1 MVTTMAM
8 AKKKEGGVTRQR
20 VSQSTI
26 NDIKRM
32 GMKKALEL
40 AGRNASATQAGVTAE
55 WAEGVRRMYGQA
67 RYDAAVKAT
76 SKAAKAKAK
85 PKSNF
90 TYGANSAPKMPGKG
104 PMARMSE
111 AAAKKKSGT
120 TDPFARAVI
129 GGAKSVGRAL
139 SVEPRVSAAQAKKNL
154 EAKKRAQS
162 KAK

>member
-67 RYDAAVKAT
+67 RYDAAVKAA
-76 SKAAKAKAK
+76 SKAAKAK

-111 AAAKKKSGT
+111 TAAKKKSGT

-129 GGAKSVGRAL
+129 GGAKAVGRAL

>member
-67 RYDAAVKAT
+67 RYDAAVKGA
-76 SKAAKAKAK
+76 SKTAK

-104 PMARMSE
+104 PVARMSE
-111 AAAKKKSGT
+111 AAKTKKKSGT

-129 GGAKSVGRAL
+129 GGAKAVGRAL

>member
-67 RYDAAVKAT
+67 RYDAAVKGT
-76 SKAAKAKAK
+76 SKTAK

-104 PMARMSE
+104 PAVRIAE
-111 AAAKKKSGT
+111 AAKNKKKSGT

-129 GGAKSVGRAL
+129 GGAKAVGRAL

>member
-1 MVTTMAM
+1 MVITMAM

-67 RYDAAVKAT
+67 RYDAAVKGT
-76 SKAAKAKAK
+76 SKTTK

-104 PMARMSE
+104 PVARIAE
-111 AAAKKKSGT
+111 AAKNKKKSGT

-129 GGAKSVGRAL
+129 GGAKAVGRAL